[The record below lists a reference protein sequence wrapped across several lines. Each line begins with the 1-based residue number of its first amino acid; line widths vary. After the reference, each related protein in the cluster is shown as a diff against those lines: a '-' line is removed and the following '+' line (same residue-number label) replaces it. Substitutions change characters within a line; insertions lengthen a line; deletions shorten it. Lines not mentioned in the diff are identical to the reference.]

1 MTTFNISPT
10 ADHGTTSSADAP
22 FPASPDPVSAS
33 SGNPVAR
40 RLGVQSYNRHAYEPI
55 IHEQY
60 NRLKARLMNLA
71 ESTAR
76 DNRQAESTKG
86 LMKDFLNQ
94 AYFETLHNI
103 EPYLKE
109 FGVIDQSE
117 GHDGGPHSALMAKS
131 LSDIIV
137 NE

>member
-1 MTTFNISPT
+1 MSKSTAPLPPENPPESPT
-10 ADHGTTSSADAP
+10 SH
-22 FPASPDPVSAS
+22 
-33 SGNPVAR
+33 
-40 RLGVQSYNRHAYEPI
+40 QYNRHAYEPI

-71 ESTAR
+71 ESTLPAGA
-76 DNRQAESTKG
+76 QCSAAKG

-103 EPYLKE
+103 EPYLTE
-109 FGVIDQSE
+109 YGVL
-117 GHDGGPHSALMAKS
+117 DGTDEVRPIYSGLTARN
-131 LSDIIV
+131 LSDILV